1 MSSRYIHN
9 YTDLQF
15 EFIYKV
21 HFKEKQKKII
31 YIVGYTVVRETVGCV
46 KQIAAVVIIS
56 PMEEDKML
64 SCSLDVIVIFLK
76 SS

>member
-1 MSSRYIHN
+1 MNLFIRYILKKN
-9 YTDLQF
+9 
-15 EFIYKV
+15 
-21 HFKEKQKKII
+21 KKII

>member
-1 MSSRYIHN
+1 M
-9 YTDLQF
+9 
-15 EFIYKV
+15 
-21 HFKEKQKKII
+21 I

-76 SS
+76 SSWGSHDIAHRYGAREFTIHTIRA